1 LGRCG
6 SPCCGV
12 HGHIADS
19 VRLGGA
25 VRWTV
30 SFHGRPRTG
39 AAGVRSALTC
49 VAESSLHSPCARPCP
64 CDVPGG
70 GRPGKG
76 RRPDDWG
83 GGSGERDAC
92 GAGGAGAVARSFVD
106 GVLGRGCRGAAGEL
120 FGNSVR
126 HGGSGLPGQTVTVG
140 EGLVRVEVTDR
151 GGPGVPRLLPVG
163 GDAEGVPHVRPEEW

>member
-1 LGRCG
+1 LYRCG

-39 AAGVRSALTC
+39 AAGARSALTC

-64 CDVPGG
+64 CDVPG
-70 GRPGKG
+70 
-76 RRPDDWG
+76 
-83 GGSGERDAC
+83 
-92 GAGGAGAVARSFVD
+92 AGGQ
-106 GVLGRGCRGAAGEL
+106 GRGG
-120 FGNSVR
+120 
-126 HGGSGLPGQTVTVG
+126 
-140 EGLVRVEVTDR
+140 GLVRESVTLAGWR
-151 GGPGVPRLLPVG
+151 GGCGSPVPSWTAWSAGDVAVLLASFSATVCGIAARVFPGR
-163 GDAEGVPHVRPEEW
+163 R